1 MFVGEWLNGRVAVSK
16 TVDGSSNLSAPA
28 KIKEEDMLNY
38 IKESYNE
45 LVNKVTWPTFPQL
58 QSSTV
63 VVMVA
68 SAIFAIVVLAMDL
81 TFENMMAAIYKTL
94 GNLGR

>member
-1 MFVGEWLNGRVAVSK
+1 
-16 TVDGSSNLSAPA
+16 
-28 KIKEEDMLNY
+28 MLNY

-68 SAIFAIVVLAMDL
+68 SAIFASVVLAMDL
-81 TFENMMAAIYKTL
+81 TVENMMAAIYKTL

>member
-1 MFVGEWLNGRVAVSK
+1 MGVRISLLLPRVK
-16 TVDGSSNLSAPA
+16 D
-28 KIKEEDMLNY
+28 EDMFKY
-38 IKESYNE
+38 VKESYNE

-68 SAIFAIVVLAMDL
+68 SVIFAVVVLAMDV
-81 TFENMMAAIYKTL
+81 TFENVMAGIYKTL
-94 GNLGR
+94 GGLGR

>member
-1 MFVGEWLNGRVAVSK
+1 MNKYF
-16 TVDGSSNLSAPA
+16 
-28 KIKEEDMLNY
+28 
-38 IKESYNE
+38 KESYNE
-45 LVNKVTWPTFPQL
+45 LVNKVTWPSFAQL

-68 SAIFAIVVLAMDL
+68 SLVFALVVLAMDL
-81 TFENMMAAIYKTL
+81 SFENLMAAIYKTL

>member
-1 MFVGEWLNGRVAVSK
+1 MGVRISLLLPENKDYDMF
-16 TVDGSSNLSAPA
+16 
-28 KIKEEDMLNY
+28 NY
-38 IKESYNE
+38 VKESYNE

-68 SAIFAIVVLAMDL
+68 SVIFAIVVLAMDL
-81 TFENMMAAIYKTL
+81 TFENLMEVIYRTL